1 MEANNTSP
9 GGSELLDLGHATETE
24 RRQPFFT
31 AFSMKAF
38 FGFTTKLEPAT
49 LKKEAVLKAFRTFD
63 TDTNTEAVNQDK
75 GGGGHDDPEVHH
87 VLPKIQQADPEAGGQ
102 ADPEAGGQA
111 DLNMELAEQ
120 NEPSLPPLESVQP
133 PLSEC
138 DRDDKDA
145 IFVQSTLAYTT
156 SDTASDNESTD
167 LDSDGDETNKSVL
180 NIVALSSESLEN
192 NNQAKEE
199 LESEGSSE
207 SNATVER
214 DETESTSPIS
224 QQLPTELNGDL
235 ECSSPREDQMLTDE
249 HCIGPP
255 SLGENPQ
262 EPMSGEEQG
271 SSANGS
277 NNTSSPRSAIG
288 KKTSQLPAF
297 FSGLRVRKKG
307 LAAEDGETITE
318 IKLKDSD
325 LALLKLKQPVKKSNI
340 TSDVLTKKKSAEPK
354 TSPTFLEQLS
364 QLFVPKS
371 EDKAEDSGE
380 ETSETET
387 SDEGQESKA
396 TDRTE
401 TLSPAEETK
410 PSPPESALDV
420 FKALFTRPPK
430 KEITVDTSEL
440 EAIKRK
446 MRNEKE
452 SLKAV
457 FERSK
462 SKSGNG
468 ASDLK
473 SPDLNPSEQD
483 DKTPGKLQAVWPPP
497 EINDGKEKVG
507 LKYTEAAHLKLY
519 KEGPPEYHAAI
530 LQLKRE
536 NKEEVENLKSQ
547 FELQIFHIRG
557 EHAVSNTKLEETIA
571 NLKNELENNLN
582 RRNEEAKDVCVSTE
596 DDNPPK
602 TYRNVYIQTDRE
614 TFIKPS
620 KEENIPVKNNQ
631 MVPKKL
637 NISSLNHSIS
647 VPNGNKEPCHC
658 TQISE
663 SLASCE
669 QKPMLVSLP
678 PPPPPPLPELSLPA
692 LVPPPPPLLPDLAS
706 TPLTSQFGSGPLP
719 LPSGC
724 GNLPPPPLPPPPP
737 PPLPGLGPPGPPPL
751 PGSGPPLP
759 GNGPPPPP
767 PPPGFFFNSTL
778 SSNQGPRKPAI
789 EPNCPM
795 KPLYWTRIQIKDSSK
810 TSIPTLWDSLEEPDI
825 VDTSEFEYL
834 FSKDAVQEKRKRLSE
849 SYEKKTK
856 AKKIIKLLDGKRS
869 QTVGILISSLH
880 LEMRDIQQATLNVD
894 DSIVDLETLEALYEN
909 RAQKDE
915 LEKIKQYY
923 ETSKEEELKLLD
935 KPEQFLYELS
945 QIPNFAE
952 RAQCII
958 FQSVFSEGITSV
970 HRKVDVIT
978 RASKDLLDMTSV
990 KEILGLILAFGNY
1003 MNGGNRTRGQA
1014 DGFGLEILPK
1024 LKDVKSRDNGINLV
1038 DYVVIYYLRHFDKDA
1053 GTDKSIFP
1061 LPEPQDF
1068 FQASQ
1073 VKFEDLVKDL
1083 RKLKRDLEAC
1093 EKQMRVVCK
1102 ESSEQHLQPFKDKL
1116 EEFFQKAKEEH
1127 KTEESS
1133 LENAQKGFEETVGFF
1148 GIKPK
1153 SGEKEITPNYVFT
1166 VWYEFCSDFKTIWK
1180 RENKNISKERL
1191 KEAQKFVS
1199 KLTEE
1204 KKVETK
1210 KINPT
1215 ASLKEKLRQKEASV
1229 TTN

>member
-1 MEANNTSP
+1 MQQRLNTDSL
-9 GGSELLDLGHATETE
+9 SSLH
-24 RRQPFFT
+24 
-31 AFSMKAF
+31 FSMKAL

-63 TDTNTEAVNQDK
+63 ADTNTQAANQDK
-75 GGGGHDDPEVHH
+75 GGGGHDDPEVYH
-87 VLPKIQQADPEAGGQ
+87 VLPKIQQADPEAS
-102 ADPEAGGQA
+102 GQA

-120 NEPSLPPLESVQP
+120 NEPSLPPLESVQS

-145 IFVQSTLAYTT
+145 IFVQSTLTYTT
-156 SDTASDNESTD
+156 SETVLDNESTD
-167 LDSDGDETNKSVL
+167 LDSDEDETNKSVL

-214 DETESTSPIS
+214 DETESTSSIS
-224 QQLPTELNGDL
+224 QQLPTELSGDL
-235 ECSSPREDQMLTDE
+235 ECSSGTEDKMLTDE
-249 HCIGPP
+249 HCTGPP
-255 SLGENPQ
+255 SLRENPQ
-262 EPMSGEEQG
+262 EPTSGEEQG
-271 SSANGS
+271 SSENGS
-277 NNTSSPRSAIG
+277 NNTSSSRSAIG
-288 KKTSQLPAF
+288 QKTSQLPAF

-318 IKLKDSD
+318 IKPKDSD

-340 TSDVLTKKKSAEPK
+340 TSDVLTKKKPAEPK

-364 QLFVPKS
+364 QLFVPKN
-371 EDKAEDSGE
+371 EDKAENSDE
-380 ETSETET
+380 ETSETES

-410 PSPPESALDV
+410 PSPPESALDA

-430 KEITVDTSEL
+430 KEMTVDTSEL

-452 SLKAV
+452 LLKAV

-462 SKSGNG
+462 SKSVNG

-571 NLKNELENNLN
+571 NLKNELENKLN
-582 RRNEEAKDVCVSTE
+582 RRNEEVKDVCVSTE

-620 KEENIPVKNNQ
+620 KGENIPVKNNQ
-631 MVPKKL
+631 VVPKKL
-637 NISSLNHSIS
+637 NISSLNRSIS
-647 VPNGNKEPCHC
+647 APNDNKEPCHC

-669 QKPMLVSLP
+669 QKPMSVSLTP
-678 PPPPPPLPELSLPA
+678 PPPPPPPPRLPELSLPA
-692 LVPPPPPLLPDLAS
+692 LVSPPPPLLPDLAS

-724 GNLPPPPLPPPPP
+724 GNPPPPPLLPPPP

-751 PGSGPPLP
+751 PGSGPP
-759 GNGPPPPP
+759 PPP
-767 PPPGFFFNSTL
+767 PPPGFFFNSIL

-834 FSKDAVQEKRKRLSE
+834 FSKDAVQEKRKCLSE

-856 AKKIIKLLDGKRS
+856 AKKIIKLMDGKRS

-978 RASKDLLDMTSV
+978 RASKDLLDMRSV

-1073 VKFEDLVKDL
+1073 VKFEDLIKDL

-1127 KTEESS
+1127 KTEESC
-1133 LENAQKGFEETVGFF
+1133 LENAQK
-1148 GIKPK
+1148 
-1153 SGEKEITPNYVFT
+1153 
-1166 VWYEFCSDFKTIWK
+1166 
-1180 RENKNISKERL
+1180 RL

-1210 KINPT
+1210 KINPM

>member
-9 GGSELLDLGHATETE
+9 GSSELLDLGHATETE
-24 RRQPFFT
+24 HRQPFFT
-31 AFSMKAF
+31 TFSMKAL

-63 TDTNTEAVNQDK
+63 ADTNTQAANQDK
-75 GGGGHDDPEVHH
+75 GGGGHDDPEVYH
-87 VLPKIQQADPEAGGQ
+87 VLPKIQQADLEAS
-102 ADPEAGGQA
+102 GQA

-120 NEPSLPPLESVQP
+120 NEPSLPPLESVQS

-145 IFVQSTLAYTT
+145 IFVQSTLTYTT
-156 SDTASDNESTD
+156 SETVLDNESTD
-167 LDSDGDETNKSVL
+167 LDSDEDETNKSVL

-214 DETESTSPIS
+214 DETESASSIS
-224 QQLPTELNGDL
+224 QQLPTELSGDL
-235 ECSSPREDQMLTDE
+235 ECSSGTEDKMLTDE
-249 HCIGPP
+249 HCTGPP
-255 SLGENPQ
+255 SLWENPQ
-262 EPMSGEEQG
+262 EPTSGEEQG
-271 SSANGS
+271 SSENGS
-277 NNTSSPRSAIG
+277 NNTSSSRSAIG
-288 KKTSQLPAF
+288 QKTSQLPAF

-318 IKLKDSD
+318 IKPKDSD

-340 TSDVLTKKKSAEPK
+340 TSDVLTKKKPAEPK

-364 QLFVPKS
+364 QLFVPKN
-371 EDKAEDSGE
+371 EDKAENSDE
-380 ETSETET
+380 ETSETES

-410 PSPPESALDV
+410 PSPPESALDA

-430 KEITVDTSEL
+430 KEMTVDTSEL

-452 SLKAV
+452 LLKAV

-462 SKSGNG
+462 SKSVNG

-507 LKYTEAAHLKLY
+507 LKYTEAGKTKSFY
-519 KEGPPEYHAAI
+519 MVFFVFP
-530 LQLKRE
+530 Q
-536 NKEEVENLKSQ
+536 SQ

-571 NLKNELENNLN
+571 NLKNELENKLN
-582 RRNEEAKDVCVSTE
+582 RRNEEVKDVCVSTE

-631 MVPKKL
+631 VVPKKL
-637 NISSLNHSIS
+637 NISSLNRSIS
-647 VPNGNKEPCHC
+647 APNDNKEPCHC

-669 QKPMLVSLP
+669 QKPMSVSLTP
-678 PPPPPPLPELSLPA
+678 PPPPPPPPRLPELSLPA
-692 LVPPPPPLLPDLAS
+692 LVSPPPPLLPDLAS

-724 GNLPPPPLPPPPP
+724 GNPPPPPLLPPPP

-751 PGSGPPLP
+751 PGSGPP
-759 GNGPPPPP
+759 PPP
-767 PPPGFFFNSTL
+767 PPPGFFFNSIL

-834 FSKDAVQEKRKRLSE
+834 FSKDAVQEKRKCLSE

-856 AKKIIKLLDGKRS
+856 AKK
-869 QTVGILISSLH
+869 VYILFHNYILFIESVWIDTCSFLSS
-880 LEMRDIQQATLNVD
+880 ESDA
-894 DSIVDLETLEALYEN
+894 
-909 RAQKDE
+909 
-915 LEKIKQYY
+915 
-923 ETSKEEELKLLD
+923 TSKRL
-935 KPEQFLYELS
+935 
-945 QIPNFAE
+945 
-952 RAQCII
+952 I
-958 FQSVFSEGITSV
+958 FFFWWFGFCSFRIECCSFKISEGILHTSSLS
-970 HRKVDVIT
+970 D
-978 RASKDLLDMTSV
+978 
-990 KEILGLILAFGNY
+990 FG
-1003 MNGGNRTRGQA
+1003 RH
-1014 DGFGLEILPK
+1014 
-1024 LKDVKSRDNGINLV
+1024 SRFLNL
-1038 DYVVIYYLRHFDKDA
+1038 
-1053 GTDKSIFP
+1053 
-1061 LPEPQDF
+1061 
-1068 FQASQ
+1068 
-1073 VKFEDLVKDL
+1073 
-1083 RKLKRDLEAC
+1083 
-1093 EKQMRVVCK
+1093 
-1102 ESSEQHLQPFKDKL
+1102 ESSDVAILRNLTLVPSLRCQISS
-1116 EEFFQKAKEEH
+1116 
-1127 KTEESS
+1127 ES
-1133 LENAQKGFEETVGFF
+1133 V
-1148 GIKPK
+1148 
-1153 SGEKEITPNYVFT
+1153 
-1166 VWYEFCSDFKTIWK
+1166 
-1180 RENKNISKERL
+1180 L
-1191 KEAQKFVS
+1191 KMNMF
-1199 KLTEE
+1199 
-1204 KKVETK
+1204 
-1210 KINPT
+1210 
-1215 ASLKEKLRQKEASV
+1215 
-1229 TTN
+1229 